1 VPHSSI
7 SQQTIEKSITVSH
20 NFFNDTHINEHLAGL
35 LADMSALA
43 DGIRRSQEIKS
54 A

>member
-35 LADMSALA
+35 LGDRSALA
-43 DGIRRSQEIKS
+43 DGIRRSQEMKS